1 MDVERAETNLVVD
14 VVPDIRLGANKVTAK
29 KKIATTDF
37 ILQRMAQGFFGFDF
51 VVLNG
56 NRIENIM
63 GI

>member
-1 MDVERAETNLVVD
+1 MVVD
-14 VVPDIRLGANKVTAK
+14 VVPDIRAGANNVTAK

-56 NRIENIM
+56 NGIENIM